1 MFNQVN
7 PSFILNVLGERIM
20 IDITEAAK
28 SELTEFFKDKEVK
41 PIRIFLNEG
50 GWGGPSL
57 AMALDEPRDTD
68 HVYKINDV
76 EYLVDKGFM
85 EKAKPITVDFMGM
98 GFKITSGMVIEQ
110 SSSCS
115 GCGSTSNC
123 CWFYRNCNYSFAICI
138 FKQLNSYI
146 KL

>member
-1 MFNQVN
+1 
-7 PSFILNVLGERIM
+7 
-20 IDITEAAK
+20 
-28 SELTEFFKDKEVK
+28 
-41 PIRIFLNEG
+41 
-50 GWGGPSL
+50 
-57 AMALDEPRDTD
+57 MALDEPRDTD

-98 GFKITSGMVIEQ
+98 GFKITSGMVTEQ

-123 CWFYRNCNYSFAICI
+123 C
-138 FKQLNSYI
+138 
-146 KL
+146 